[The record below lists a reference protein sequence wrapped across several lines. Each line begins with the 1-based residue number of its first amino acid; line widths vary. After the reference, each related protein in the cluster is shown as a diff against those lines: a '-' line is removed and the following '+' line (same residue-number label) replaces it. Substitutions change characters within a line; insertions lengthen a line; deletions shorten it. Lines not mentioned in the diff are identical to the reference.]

1 MDHREVPNP
10 DIPENAWIAT
20 GTDPLGQ
27 TVKVAG
33 GSCMCG
39 EDRVFGDKFRLL
51 AGQQW
56 VCPVCAR
63 TYSFDGERIEVAEPN
78 HI

>member
-1 MDHREVPNP
+1 
-10 DIPENAWIAT
+10 
-20 GTDPLGQ
+20 
-27 TVKVAG
+27 
-33 GSCMCG
+33 
-39 EDRVFGDKFRLL
+39 VFGDEFRLY